1 VRVVRDAVTSL
12 GRGYAYVCFE
22 KREGAKAAAELEGV
36 KIGGR
41 LVRIERC
48 KKPAKEGEEKP
59 SATKKARVAPP
70 KVKKGAAKKVG
81 TKKGP
86 PQPKMPQRQRKKLN
100 KAK

>member
-1 VRVVRDAVTSL
+1 VVRDAVTSL

-36 KIGGR
+36 KVGGR

-59 SATKKARVAPP
+59 SAVKKARVAPP
-70 KVKKGAAKKVG
+70 KPKKGASKKG
-81 TKKGP
+81 SAGKKGP